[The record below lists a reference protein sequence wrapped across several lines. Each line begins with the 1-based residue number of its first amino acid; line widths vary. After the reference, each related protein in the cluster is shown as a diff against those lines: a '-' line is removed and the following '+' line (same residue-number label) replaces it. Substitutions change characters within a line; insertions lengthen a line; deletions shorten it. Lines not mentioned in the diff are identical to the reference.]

1 MLILTKVGC
10 STCVRLDWWISSAKM
25 LLALHRDNEGTF
37 LQLRVLGCILSTLQE
52 FPFFPEIKKKVEGN
66 GDGVLK
72 NQCLEVWFSS
82 VDLL

>member
-1 MLILTKVGC
+1 
-10 STCVRLDWWISSAKM
+10 M

-66 GDGVLK
+66 GDGVFEKPMSGSL
-72 NQCLEVWFSS
+72 VFFSGS
-82 VDLL
+82 FVAILCMDALTQRKCSQPTLRIHI